1 MKHTWGKNNK
11 TVKENWKQVW
21 KMEKMAAE
29 TRRMF
34 FWLSKTFSSR
44 WLPLTG
50 LGQIQRKT
58 KNPVFITFFGLK
70 DCGGFKGRR
79 EMSRYQVVPFAFFLC
94 CFSWFLIANGW
105 SRPYYKP
112 NTWTRSMSKI
122 LKKLL
127 PWFTLV
133 AIALK
138 PKTLWKRVRQKAP
151 VLITGHLNFCKHS
164 SNYQARTMILRY
176 GRPLPLKIQSCQI
189 VQTKR
194 KWSTD
199 ELRSEFK

>member
-21 KMEKMAAE
+21 KNKKRWRPKREE
-29 TRRMF
+29 F
-34 FWLSKTFSSR
+34 FLAFKDVFWKFSSR
-44 WLPLTG
+44 WLPLMG

-58 KNPVFITFFGLK
+58 KNPFFVTFFGLK

-122 LKKLL
+122 LKKT
-127 PWFTLV
+127 FTLV
-133 AIALK
+133 HTRSHRVKTENIMKKSSPKSACINNGATLISASIAAII
-138 PKTLWKRVRQKAP
+138 KRERWYYDM
-151 VLITGHLNFCKHS
+151 G
-164 SNYQARTMILRY
+164 YRY
-176 GRPLPLKIQSCQI
+176 H
-189 VQTKR
+189 
-194 KWSTD
+194 
-199 ELRSEFK
+199 

>member
-21 KMEKMAAE
+21 KNKKDGGRKAE
-29 TRRMF
+29 NF
-34 FWLSKTFSSR
+34 FGLSKTFSSP
-44 WLPLTG
+44 WLPLSG

-58 KNPVFITFFGLK
+58 KNPVFVTFFGLK

-122 LKKLL
+122 LKKLF

-133 AIALK
+133 VIALK

-151 VLITGHLNFCKHS
+151 VLITE
-164 SNYQARTMILRY
+164 
-176 GRPLPLKIQSCQI
+176 PP
-189 VQTKR
+189 
-194 KWSTD
+194 
-199 ELRSEFK
+199 